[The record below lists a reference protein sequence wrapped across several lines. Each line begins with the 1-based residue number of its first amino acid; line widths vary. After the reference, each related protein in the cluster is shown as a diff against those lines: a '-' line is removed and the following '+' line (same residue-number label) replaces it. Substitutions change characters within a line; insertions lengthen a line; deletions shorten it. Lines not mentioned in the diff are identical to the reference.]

1 MSDKPVS
8 TDPGYV
14 MIRFGML
21 MMVLAMLFGGGI
33 IGAITLSQLVVESK
47 LTFFLL
53 AGITGVPFLTGL
65 ALVSKWFRGALL
77 EIAHRL
83 PFVNFQKPE
92 PPANG

>member
-14 MIRFGML
+14 FRRFGML
-21 MMVLAMLFGGGI
+21 MMVLAMILGI
-33 IGAITLSQLVVESK
+33 AITGAITFKGLVVESK

-53 AGITGVPFLTGL
+53 CGMTGVPFLSGL
-65 ALVSKWFRGALL
+65 ALVSDWFRGVLL
-77 EIAHRL
+77 ELAHRL